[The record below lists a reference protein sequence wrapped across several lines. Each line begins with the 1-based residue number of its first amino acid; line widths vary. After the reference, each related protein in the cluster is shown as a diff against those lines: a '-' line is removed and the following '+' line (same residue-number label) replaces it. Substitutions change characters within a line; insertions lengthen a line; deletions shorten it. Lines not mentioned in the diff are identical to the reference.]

1 MTKTTR
7 SKQAAKTP
15 AKAAAKSRAKVPAKP
30 QKKARDSGE
39 LVRVEDLSVAFGS
52 GAHETLAVRNV
63 SFDIKKGE
71 TVALV
76 GESGSGKTV
85 TALSILRLLPY
96 PAASHPSGAI
106 YFKGEDVIPLA
117 PDNLRHI
124 RGNQISMI
132 FQEPMT
138 SLNPLHTIEQ
148 QIAEVLKIHR
158 GMSDRAARARV
169 LDLLN
174 KVGIDDP
181 EGRLGSYPH
190 QLSGGQRQRVM
201 IAMALANEPDLLI
214 ADEPTTALDVT
225 IQAQILDLLLA
236 LKDEFNMAM
245 LLITH
250 DLGIVRKMADRVCV
264 MHNGEIVEHGET
276 GAIFDRPQHP
286 YTKHLIASEP
296 KGSPPPADASAP
308 VILKTK
314 GLKVWFPIRRGFL
327 RQIVGYIKAVD
338 GVDLAV
344 QQGQT
349 LGVVGESGS
358 GKTTL
363 GLALLR
369 LISSEGPIVY
379 LGDHI
384 DGLDSKAMRPYRRDM
399 QIVFQDPYGSLS
411 PRLSISQIIEEGLL
425 IQQPGLSRHERRERV
440 SQVLREVGLD
450 PALQDRY
457 PHEFSGG
464 QRQRI
469 AIARALVLEPKFL
482 ILDEP
487 TSALDVSVQAQIV
500 DLLRELQR
508 KHKLAY
514 VFISHDLK
522 VVRALANSIIV
533 MRNGKVVEQGT
544 AQEVFANPQT
554 DYTKAL
560 LAAAFAL
567 QATRTAAVAT

>member
-1 MTKTTR
+1 M
-7 SKQAAKTP
+7 STP
-15 AKAAAKSRAKVPAKP
+15 PLIAV
-30 QKKARDSGE
+30 DN
-39 LVRVEDLSVAFGS
+39 LSVDFRG
-52 GAHETLAVRNV
+52 GGRVTHAVRNV
-63 SFDIKKGE
+63 SFDIGQAE

-106 YFKGEDVIPLA
+106 RFNGQDLMALSPA
-117 PDNLRHI
+117 GLRKI
-124 RGNQISMI
+124 RGNKISMI

-148 QIAEVLKIHR
+148 QIAEVLKIHK

-169 LDLLN
+169 LDLLQ

-181 EGRLGSYPH
+181 EGRLKSYPH

-225 IQAQILDLLLA
+225 IQAQILDLLLK

-264 MHNGEIVEHGET
+264 MNNGEIVERGVT
-276 GAIFDRPQHP
+276 GDIFAKPQHP

-296 KGSPPPADASAP
+296 KGLPPAADAKAKT
-308 VILKTK
+308 ILKTED
-314 GLKVWFPIRRGFL
+314 LRVWFPIRRGFL
-327 RQIVGYIKAVD
+327 RHVVGHIKAVD
-338 GVDLAV
+338 GIDLEV
-344 QQGQT
+344 KEGQT

-369 LISSEGPIVY
+369 LVSSDGPIVY
-379 LGDHI
+379 LGDRI
-384 DGLDSKAMRPYRRDM
+384 DQYDSKRMRPLRRHM

-411 PRLSISQIIEEGLL
+411 PRLSVGQIIEEGLT
-425 IQQPGLSRHERRERV
+425 IQNPGLSRDEREARV
-440 SQVLREVGLD
+440 ARALQEVGLD
-450 PALQDRY
+450 PVWRDRY

-500 DLLRELQR
+500 DLLRELQKR
-508 KHKLAY
+508 HKLAY
-514 VFISHDLK
+514 LFISHDLK

-533 MRNGKVVEQGT
+533 LRHGKVVEQGPS
-544 AQEVFANPQT
+544 QSVFAEPKT
-554 DYTKAL
+554 AYTKAL
-560 LAAAFAL
+560 LAAAFEL
-567 QATRTAAVAT
+567 EATRGGAVAT